1 MFRVGIDARLYSQ
14 TGVGVYLRNL
24 LHFIEKITNGEI
36 LFYVYL
42 LPEDYDKVRFA
53 KSNFIKKRI
62 HSRWHTISE
71 QVEFAKI
78 LYEDDLDL
86 VHFTY
91 FSYPVLY
98 KKKYISTIHDATP
111 FYFKTGKA
119 STKSKFLYEIK
130 YLAFKFVISQQV
142 KHAQTIITPTNF
154 VKKQLTDIYGERY
167 ANKIR
172 PIYEGVDYE
181 LQQVQSSKFKVQS
194 LLNQTFFIYVGNFY
208 PHKNV
213 ERLIQAFKTVK
224 TKAKLVLIG
233 PNDYFANKLYRYID
247 ITIRNRVIFY
257 HNASKKDLVFFYK
270 NALALIHPSLSEGFG
285 LPIIEAAYFNLPI
298 IASDIE
304 VFRELLGKKY
314 LAFDPLSIRD
324 IEDKIK
330 LFLSQK
336 VNVDYSD
343 ILKKFSFERMTKET
357 LKRYQEI
364 IV

>member
-42 LPEDYDKVRFA
+42 LPEDYDKVRFT

-98 KKKYISTIHDATP
+98 KKKFISTIHDATP

-130 YLAFKFVISQQV
+130 YLAFKIVISQQV
-142 KHAQTIITPTNF
+142 KHAQMIITPTNF

-208 PHKNV
+208 
-213 ERLIQAFKTVK
+213 
-224 TKAKLVLIG
+224 
-233 PNDYFANKLYRYID
+233 
-247 ITIRNRVIFY
+247 
-257 HNASKKDLVFFYK
+257 
-270 NALALIHPSLSEGFG
+270 
-285 LPIIEAAYFNLPI
+285 
-298 IASDIE
+298 
-304 VFRELLGKKY
+304 
-314 LAFDPLSIRD
+314 
-324 IEDKIK
+324 
-330 LFLSQK
+330 
-336 VNVDYSD
+336 
-343 ILKKFSFERMTKET
+343 
-357 LKRYQEI
+357 
-364 IV
+364 